1 MLLASISSLAVLMK
15 IVADLGLLK
24 TILIGM
30 VVLGLYFGV
39 KFIGQY
45 KFTRKVEES
54 GIKVADETDLSY
66 HPFFNKAVY
75 FLTHALPQIDV
86 FNDKPV
92 RRQLMIDLL
101 KIHYTAILEGCR
113 QIAEL
118 DMKKWSSDKWTTEIT
133 RRFNDMFYQANQ
145 KARESGIP
153 EVVID
158 KFKKWYSPAV
168 DTVFEHI
175 TWIGSP
181 TTYNTN
187 ALRTN
192 TLFMMTTV
200 MLSSMLGD
208 AERTITKLN
217 GDITGIKYKGKV
229 IEPIGH

>member
-1 MLLASISSLAVLMK
+1 MLLASVSSLTVFMRL
-15 IVADLGLLK
+15 IADIGLLK
-24 TILIGM
+24 TILIGI
-30 VVLGLYFGV
+30 VILGLYFGV

-54 GIKVADETDLSY
+54 GIKVTDETDLSY
-66 HPFFNKAVY
+66 HPLFNKAVY

-101 KIHYTAILEGCR
+101 KIYYTSILEGCR

-118 DMKKWSSDKWTTEIT
+118 DMKQWSNDKWTTEIT
-133 RRFNDMFYQANQ
+133 RRFNDMFYQAYQ

-153 EVVID
+153 EIVIE
-158 KFKKWYSPAV
+158 KFKKWSSPAV

-181 TTYNTN
+181 VTYNTN
-187 ALRTN
+187 TLRTN
-192 TLFMMTTV
+192 TLFMMATV

-208 AERTITKLN
+208 AERTISRLN
-217 GDITGIKYKGKV
+217 GDITGIKYKGKIV
-229 IEPIGH
+229 EPIDH

>member
-1 MLLASISSLAVLMK
+1 
-15 IVADLGLLK
+15 
-24 TILIGM
+24 
-30 VVLGLYFGV
+30 
-39 KFIGQY
+39 
-45 KFTRKVEES
+45 
-54 GIKVADETDLSY
+54 
-66 HPFFNKAVY
+66 
-75 FLTHALPQIDV
+75 
-86 FNDKPV
+86 
-92 RRQLMIDLL
+92 
-101 KIHYTAILEGCR
+101 
-113 QIAEL
+113 
-118 DMKKWSSDKWTTEIT
+118 
-133 RRFNDMFYQANQ
+133 MFYQANQ

-181 TTYNTN
+181 TSYNTN

-208 AERTITKLN
+208 AERTIPKLN